1 MNRDGQY
8 GVYKVLDSDGAICFV
23 ATAKDTSIEQVE
35 ADHRSSL
42 ATDTFTTQLNNK
54 GAAWQFSWMIG
65 PKLTSNDQ
73 IQKIARGIIS
83 RNNPQYN

>member
-23 ATAKDTSIEQVE
+23 STAKDTSIEQVE

>member
-8 GVYKVLDSDGAICFV
+8 GVYKVLDSDGSICFV
-23 ATAKDTSIEQVE
+23 STAKDTSIEQVE
-35 ADHRSSL
+35 ADHRSSS